1 MMKDEKIMMK
11 ALTFDDV
18 LIVPAASDVLPA
30 EVNTETYITNDIKLN
45 IPYVSAAMDT
55 VTEAQLAI
63 AIAQEGGLG
72 FIHKNMSIKAQAAE
86 VDKVKRSESGMIID
100 PITIEEDKPIGEA
113 LALMSRFHISGVPVV
128 KKRKLVGIITNRDLR
143 FIKAEEYS
151 KKVSEYMTSKN
162 LITAPIGTTLEEAI
176 KPLQKHRIEK
186 LPVVDDEGNLVGL
199 ITIKDIRKKMKYP
212 KAVKDNV
219 GRLRVGAAVGV
230 SDDFMER
237 VAALVEAHVD
247 IITIDTAHGHSSKVL
262 EAVKKIKAAFPEL
275 PIVAGNVATYQAT
288 LALAQAGADCVKV
301 GIGPGSICTTRVV
314 AGVGVPQLT
323 AVIECAKAAREA
335 GIHIIADGGI
345 KYSGDAVKALAAGAS
360 VVMIGSLFGGTKESP
375 GEVELYQGRRY
386 KVYRGM
392 GSLAAMKQGSSDRYF
407 QDEKTN
413 SGKYVPEGVEGR
425 VHYKG
430 ELSDVIFQL
439 VGGLQSGMGYAGAHS
454 IKELNEKTQF
464 VQITNAGLR
473 ESHVHDVMIT
483 KEAPN
488 YWVEEK

>member
-1 MMKDEKIMMK
+1 MNNEKITMK

-18 LIVPAASDVLPA
+18 LIIPARSKVLPSK
-30 EVNTETYITNDIKLN
+30 VSTETHITNNIKLN
-45 IPYVSAAMDT
+45 IPFVSAAMDT

-72 FIHKNMSIKAQAAE
+72 FIHKNMSIKRQADE
-86 VDKVKRSESGMIID
+86 VDTVKRSESGMIID
-100 PITIEEDKPIGEA
+100 PITIDPNKPIHEA
-113 LALMSRFHISGVPVV
+113 LAMMSHYSISGVPVV
-128 KKRKLVGIITNRDLR
+128 RDGKLVGIVTNRDLR
-143 FIKAEEYS
+143 FITRDDYGA
-151 KKVSEYMTSKN
+151 KVSEYMTSKN
-162 LITAPIGTTLEEAI
+162 LITAPMGTTLEEAI

-186 LPVVDDEGNLVGL
+186 LPVVDEKGYLKGL

-212 KAVKDNV
+212 KAVKDEV

-230 SDDFMER
+230 SGDFMKR
-237 VAALVEAHVD
+237 VAALVESNVD
-247 IITIDTAHGHSSKVL
+247 IITVDTAHGHSEKVFN
-262 EAVKKIKAAFPEL
+262 AVKSIKTAYPDL
-275 PIVAGNVATYQAT
+275 PLMVGNVATYEAT
-288 LALAQAGADCVKV
+288 RDLAAIGVDCVKV

-314 AGVGVPQLT
+314 AGVGIPQLT
-323 AVIECAKAAREA
+323 AIIECARAAREA

-360 VVMIGSLFGGTKESP
+360 AVMIGSLFGGTKESP
-375 GEVELYQGRRY
+375 GEVELYQGRRF

-392 GSLAAMKQGSSDRYF
+392 GSLAAMKDGSSDRYF
-407 QDEKTN
+407 QDEKTG
-413 SGKYVPEGVEGR
+413 SGKFVPEGIEGR

-430 ELSDVIFQL
+430 ELADVIFQL
-439 VGGLQSGMGYAGAHS
+439 VGGLQSGMGYAGCQT
-454 IKELNEKTQF
+454 IKEMDEKVKF

-473 ESHVHDVMIT
+473 ESHVHDVIIT

>member
-1 MMKDEKIMMK
+1 MSNKKITMK

-18 LIVPAASDVLPA
+18 LIIPAHSKVLPS
-30 EVNTETYITNDIKLN
+30 EVSTDTYITNNIKLN
-45 IPYVSAAMDT
+45 IPFVSAAMDT

-72 FIHKNMSIKAQAAE
+72 FIHKNMSIKRQAGE
-86 VDKVKRSESGMIID
+86 VDTVKRSESGMIID
-100 PITIEEDKPIGEA
+100 PITIDPNKPVREA
-113 LALMSRFHISGVPVV
+113 LAMMSHYSISGVPVV
-128 KKRKLVGIITNRDLR
+128 RNGKLVGIITNRDLR
-143 FIKAEEYS
+143 FITRNDYDA
-151 KKVSEYMTSKN
+151 KVSEYMTSEN
-162 LITAPIGTTLEEAI
+162 LITAPMGTTLEEAI

-186 LPVVDDEGNLVGL
+186 LPVVDEKGYLKGL

-212 KAVKDNV
+212 KAVKDEI

-230 SDDFMER
+230 SGDFMER
-237 VAALVEAHVD
+237 VAALVESKVD
-247 IITIDTAHGHSSKVL
+247 IITVDTAHGHSEKVFS
-262 EAVKKIKAAFPEL
+262 AVKSIKAAYPDL
-275 PIVAGNVATYQAT
+275 PLVVGNVATYEAT
-288 LALAQAGADCVKV
+288 RDLAAIGVDCVKV

-314 AGVGVPQLT
+314 AGVGIPQLT
-323 AVIECAKAAREA
+323 AIMECARAAREV

-360 VVMIGSLFGGTKESP
+360 AVMIGSLFGGTKESP
-375 GEVELYQGRRY
+375 GEVELYQGRRF

-392 GSLAAMKQGSSDRYF
+392 GSLAAMKDGSSDRYF
-407 QDEKTN
+407 QDEKTG
-413 SGKYVPEGVEGR
+413 SGKFVPEGIEGR

-430 ELSDVIFQL
+430 ELADVIFQL
-439 VGGLQSGMGYAGAHS
+439 VGGLQSGMGYAGCQT
-454 IKELNEKTQF
+454 IKEMDEKVKF

-473 ESHVHDVMIT
+473 ESHVHDVIIT

>member
-1 MMKDEKIMMK
+1 MSEKVKMK

-18 LIVPAASDVLPA
+18 LIVPAASKVLPSD
-30 EVNTETYITNDIKLN
+30 VSTETHITKDIKLN
-45 IPYVSAAMDT
+45 IPFVSAAMDT

-72 FIHKNMSIKAQAAE
+72 FIHKNMSIERQAAE
-86 VDKVKRSESGMIID
+86 VDKVKRSESGMIIN
-100 PITIEEDKPIGEA
+100 PITIEQNKPIGDA
-113 LALMSRFHISGVPVV
+113 LALMARYSISGVPVV
-128 KKRKLVGIITNRDLR
+128 EKGKLVGIITNRDLR
-143 FIKAEEYS
+143 FITAEDYGA
-151 KKVSEYMTSKN
+151 KVSEYMTAEN
-162 LITAPIGTTLEEAI
+162 LVTAPIGTTLEEAV

-186 LPVVDDEGNLVGL
+186 LPVVDKNGMLQGL

-212 KAVKDNV
+212 KAVKDDV

-230 SDDFMER
+230 SGDFMDR
-237 VAALVEAHVD
+237 VAALVNANVD
-247 IITIDTAHGHSSKVL
+247 IITVDTAHGHSAKVI
-262 EAVKKIKAAFPEL
+262 EAVKKIKKAYPSL
-275 PIVAGNVATYQAT
+275 PLVAGNVATFEAT
-288 LALAQAGADCVKV
+288 RDLAKAGADCIKV

-323 AVIECAKAAREA
+323 AVMECAKAAKEA
-335 GIHIIADGGI
+335 DIPIIADGGI
-345 KYSGDAVKALAAGAS
+345 KYSGDAVKALVAGAS
-360 VVMIGSLFGGTKESP
+360 VVMIGSIFGGTKESP

-392 GSLAAMKQGSSDRYF
+392 GSMAAMKEGSSDRYF
-407 QDEKTN
+407 QDEKTS
-413 SGKYVPEGVEGR
+413 SGKYVPEGIEGR

-430 ELSDVIFQL
+430 ELADVIFQL
-439 VGGLQSGMGYAGAHS
+439 VGGLQSGMGYAGAAS
-454 IKELNEKTQF
+454 IKELGEKTQF
-464 VQITNAGLR
+464 VEITNAGLR

>member
-1 MMKDEKIMMK
+1 MSEKVKMK

-18 LIVPAASDVLPA
+18 LIVPAASKVLPS
-30 EVNTETYITNDIKLN
+30 EVSTETYITKSIKLN
-45 IPYVSAAMDT
+45 IPFVSAAMDT

-72 FIHKNMSIKAQAAE
+72 FIHKNMSIERQAAE
-86 VDKVKRSESGMIID
+86 VDKVKRSESGMIIN
-100 PITIEEDKPIGEA
+100 PITIEQDKPIGEA
-113 LALMSRFHISGVPVV
+113 LALMARYSISGVPVV
-128 KKRKLVGIITNRDLR
+128 ESGKLVGIITNRDLR
-143 FIKAEEYS
+143 FITSEDYKE
-151 KKVSEYMTSKN
+151 KVSDYMTSHD
-162 LITAPIGTTLEEAI
+162 LVTAPIGTTLEEAI

-186 LPVVDDEGNLVGL
+186 LPVVDKDGMLKGL

-212 KAVKDNV
+212 KAVKDEV

-230 SDDFMER
+230 SGDFMNR
-237 VAALVEAHVD
+237 VAALVAANVD
-247 IITIDTAHGHSSKVL
+247 IITVDTAHGHSMKVI
-262 EAVKKIKAAFPEL
+262 EAVKKIKKAFPNL
-275 PIVAGNVATYQAT
+275 PLVAGNVATYEAT
-288 LALAQAGADCVKV
+288 RDLAKAGADCVKV

-323 AVIECAKAAREA
+323 AVMECAKAAKEA
-335 GIHIIADGGI
+335 GIPIIADGGI
-345 KYSGDAVKALAAGAS
+345 KYSGDAVKALVAGAS

-392 GSLAAMKQGSSDRYF
+392 GSMAAMKEGSSDRYF
-407 QDEKTN
+407 QDEKTS
-413 SGKYVPEGVEGR
+413 SGKFVPEGIEGR

-430 ELSDVIFQL
+430 ELADVVFQL
-439 VGGLQSGMGYAGAHS
+439 VGGLQSGMGYAGAAS
-454 IKELNEKTQF
+454 IKDLGDKTQF

>member
-1 MMKDEKIMMK
+1 MKKEKVTMK

-18 LIVPAASDVLPA
+18 LVVPAPSDVLPA
-30 EVNTETYITNDIKLN
+30 EVLTETYITNDIKLN
-45 IPYVSAAMDT
+45 IPFVSAAMDT

-72 FIHKNMSIKAQAAE
+72 FIHKNMSIEAQAAE
-86 VDKVKRSESGMIID
+86 VDKVKRSESGMIIN
-100 PITIEEDKPIGEA
+100 PITIEQNKPIGEA
-113 LALMSRFHISGVPVV
+113 LALMAKYHISGVPVV
-128 KKRKLVGIITNRDLR
+128 EGEKLVGIITNRDLR
-143 FIKAEEYS
+143 FITSDDYQE
-151 KKVSEYMTSKN
+151 KVSEYMTSDN
-162 LITAPIGTTLEEAI
+162 LITAPIGTTLEEAV

-186 LPVVDDEGNLVGL
+186 LPVVDDKGLLKGL

-230 SDDFMER
+230 SGDFMDR
-237 VAALVEAHVD
+237 VDALVEANVD
-247 IITIDTAHGHSSKVL
+247 IITVDTAHGHSAKVI
-262 EAVKKIKAAFPEL
+262 EAVKAIKARHPEL
-275 PIVAGNVATYQAT
+275 PLIAGNVATYEAT
-288 LALAQAGADCVKV
+288 KDLAKAGADCVKV

-323 AVIECAKAAREA
+323 AIMECARAAKET

-345 KYSGDAVKALAAGAS
+345 KYSGDAVKALVAGAS

-392 GSLAAMKQGSSDRYF
+392 GSMAAMKQGSSDRYF
-407 QDEKTN
+407 QEEKTD
-413 SGKYVPEGVEGR
+413 SGKFVPEGIEGR

-430 ELSDVIFQL
+430 ELADVIFQL

-454 IKELNEKTQF
+454 IKELNDKTQF

>member
-1 MMKDEKIMMK
+1 MNREKIAMK

-18 LIVPAASDVLPA
+18 LIVPAASEVLPS
-30 EVNTETYITNDIKLN
+30 EVSTETYITKEIKLN
-45 IPYVSAAMDT
+45 IPFVSAAMDT

-72 FIHKNMSIKAQAAE
+72 FIHKNMSIERQAAE
-86 VDKVKRSESGMIID
+86 VDKVKRSESGMIIN
-100 PITIEEDKPIGEA
+100 PITIDPDKPIAEA

-128 KKRKLVGIITNRDLR
+128 KKGKLVGIITNRDLR
-143 FIKAEEYS
+143 FITPEHYS
-151 KKVSEYMTSKN
+151 AKVAEYMTAEN
-162 LITAPIGTTLEEAI
+162 LITTPMGTTLEEAI

-186 LPVVDDEGNLVGL
+186 LPVVDDKGHLVGL

-212 KAVKDNV
+212 KAVKDEV

-230 SDDFMER
+230 SGDYLER
-237 VAALVEAHVD
+237 VAALVNANVD
-247 IITIDTAHGHSSKVL
+247 VITVDTAHGHSIKVVK
-262 EAVKKIKAAFPEL
+262 AVEEIKKMYPNL
-275 PIVAGNVATYQAT
+275 PVVAGNVATYEAT
-288 LALAQAGADCVKV
+288 RDLAKAGADCVKV

-323 AVIECAKAAREA
+323 AVMECARAAKEA
-335 GIHIIADGGI
+335 GIPIIADGGI

-360 VVMIGSLFGGTKESP
+360 IVMIGSLFGGTKESP

-392 GSLAAMKQGSSDRYF
+392 GSLAAMKEGSSDRYF
-407 QDEKTN
+407 QDEKTS
-413 SGKYVPEGVEGR
+413 SGKFVPEGIEGR

-430 ELSDVIFQL
+430 ELSDVVFQL
-439 VGGLQSGMGYAGAHS
+439 VGGLQSGMGYAGAES
-454 IKELNEKTQF
+454 IKALSEKAQF

-473 ESHVHDVMIT
+473 ESHVHDVLIT

>member
-1 MMKDEKIMMK
+1 MKKEKILMK
-11 ALTFDDV
+11 ALAFDDV
-18 LIVPAASDVLPA
+18 LIIPAASNVLPA
-30 EVNTETYITNDIKLN
+30 EVSTETWLTNSIKLN
-45 IPYVSAAMDT
+45 IPFVSAAMDT

-72 FIHKNMSIKAQAAE
+72 FIHKNMSIAAQVAE
-86 VDKVKRSESGMIID
+86 VDKVKRSESGMIIN
-100 PITIEEDKPIGEA
+100 PITIEQDKPIGEA

-128 KKRKLVGIITNRDLR
+128 QKEKLVGIITNRDLR
-143 FIKAEEYS
+143 FITPDNYNA
-151 KKVSEYMTSKN
+151 KVSEYMTSEN
-162 LITAPIGTTLEEAI
+162 LITTPIGTTLEEAI

-186 LPVVDDEGNLVGL
+186 LPVVNDHGNLVGL
-199 ITIKDIRKKMKYP
+199 ITIKDIRKKMRYP
-212 KAVKDNV
+212 KAVKDEV

-230 SDDFMER
+230 SGDYMER
-237 VAALVEAHVD
+237 VGALVDANVD
-247 IITIDTAHGHSSKVL
+247 VITVDTAHGHSTKVI
-262 EAVKKIKAAFPEL
+262 EAVKAIKARYPKL
-275 PIVAGNVATYQAT
+275 PLIAGNVATYNAT
-288 LALAQAGADCVKV
+288 RDLAKAGADCVKV

-314 AGVGVPQLT
+314 AGVGVPQLS
-323 AVIECAKAAREA
+323 AVMECARAAKEE

-392 GSLAAMKQGSSDRYF
+392 GSMAAMKQGSSDRYF
-407 QDEKTN
+407 QEEKTD
-413 SGKYVPEGVEGR
+413 SGKFVPEGIEGR

-454 IKELNEKTQF
+454 IKELNDDAQF

>member
-1 MMKDEKIMMK
+1 MSEKVKMK

-18 LIVPAASDVLPA
+18 LIVPAASKVLPS
-30 EVNTETYITNDIKLN
+30 EVSTETYITKSIKLN
-45 IPYVSAAMDT
+45 IPFVSAAMDT

-72 FIHKNMSIKAQAAE
+72 FIHKNMSIERQAAE
-86 VDKVKRSESGMIID
+86 VDKVKRSESGMIIN
-100 PITIEEDKPIGEA
+100 PITIEQDKPIGEA
-113 LALMSRFHISGVPVV
+113 LALMARYSISGVPVV
-128 KKRKLVGIITNRDLR
+128 ESGKLVGIITNRDLR
-143 FIKAEEYS
+143 FITSEDYKE
-151 KKVSEYMTSKN
+151 KVSDYMTSHD
-162 LITAPIGTTLEEAI
+162 LVTAPIGTTLEEAI

-186 LPVVDDEGNLVGL
+186 LPVVDKDGMLKGL

-212 KAVKDNV
+212 KAVKDEV

-230 SDDFMER
+230 SGDFMDR
-237 VAALVEAHVD
+237 VAALVAANVD
-247 IITIDTAHGHSSKVL
+247 IITVDTAHGHSMKVI
-262 EAVKKIKAAFPEL
+262 EAVKKIKKAFPNL
-275 PIVAGNVATYQAT
+275 PLVAGNVATYEAT
-288 LALAQAGADCVKV
+288 RDLAKAGADCVKV

-323 AVIECAKAAREA
+323 AVMECAKAAKEA
-335 GIHIIADGGI
+335 GIPIIADGGI
-345 KYSGDAVKALAAGAS
+345 KYSGDAVKALVAGAS

-392 GSLAAMKQGSSDRYF
+392 GSMAAMKEGSSDRYF
-407 QDEKTN
+407 QDEKTS
-413 SGKYVPEGVEGR
+413 SGKFVPEGIEGR

-430 ELSDVIFQL
+430 ELADVVFQL
-439 VGGLQSGMGYAGAHS
+439 VGGLQSGMGYAGAAS
-454 IKELNEKTQF
+454 IKDLGDKTQF